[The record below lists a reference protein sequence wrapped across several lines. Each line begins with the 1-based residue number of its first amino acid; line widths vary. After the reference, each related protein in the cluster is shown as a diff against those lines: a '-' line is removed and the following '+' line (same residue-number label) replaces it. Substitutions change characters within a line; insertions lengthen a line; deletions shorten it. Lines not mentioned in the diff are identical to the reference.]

1 MKTTTLNANEL
12 SENELASISGG
23 GLMERLGGP
32 ITPIDVVLALATLI
46 AK

>member
-1 MKTTTLNANEL
+1 MKTNEL
-12 SENELASISGG
+12 SENELASISEGG
-23 GLMERLGGP
+23 IIERPGGP